1 MKVNGKA
8 TLNAPVE
15 KVYGALNDPAVLVQT
30 IPGCQRLEQVGVDA
44 YRMTVTA
51 GVASIKG
58 SYVGDV
64 RLTDQQA
71 PTSFMLRAKGAGAS
85 GTVSADVLV
94 TLENGT
100 GDAAGTTLLTYA
112 ADAVVGGAVGGVGQR
127 VLSGVAKKTAGEFF
141 AAVDSLLTAPYYA
154 DPAGAVGDAT
164 NPPPTPS
171 AAELSA
177 PAAGSPAPAVFTAPS
192 KPVKVSRGFT
202 AEGFVQGAAFGALI
216 ALVGVAVG
224 GAIAVRAVRPGEG
237 AGRRRPAG
245 TARVSPT

>member
-15 KVYGALNDPAVLVQT
+15 RVYAALNDPAVLVRT
-30 IPGCQRLEQVGVDA
+30 IPGCQQLEQVGDDA

-64 RLTDQQA
+64 RLTDQQE
-71 PTSFMLRAKGAGAS
+71 PTSFVLRAKGAGAP

-94 TLENGT
+94 TLEQ
-100 GDAAGTTLLTYA
+100 GDSGTTLLSYA

-141 AAVDSLLTAPYYA
+141 AAVDSLLNAPVSA
-154 DPAGAVGDAT
+154 EAAGEVPGAGQVVAVAAPGGAGDGSAASAGDSSAASAGVTAGAG
-164 NPPPTPS
+164 
-171 AAELSA
+171 
-177 PAAGSPAPAVFTAPS
+177 AGPRVFTAPA
-192 KPVKVSRGFT
+192 KAAPAGGADLLAGGF
-202 AEGFVQGAAFGALI
+202 FQGAIFGAGI
-216 ALVGVAVG
+216 ALIGVIVG
-224 GAIAVRAVRPGEG
+224 GVI
-237 AGRRRPAG
+237 GRRR
-245 TARVSPT
+245 S

>member
-15 KVYGALNDPAVLVQT
+15 RVYAALNDPSVLVRT
-30 IPGCQRLEQVGVDA
+30 IPGCQQLEQVGDDA

-64 RLTDQQA
+64 RLTDQQE
-71 PTSFMLRAKGAGAS
+71 PTSFVLRAKGAGAP

-94 TLENGT
+94 TLEHG
-100 GDAAGTTLLTYA
+100 AEGTTLLSYA

-141 AAVDSLLTAPYYA
+141 AAVDSLLNAPA
-154 DPAGAVGDAT
+154 EVLAPDPAGSVEVAGVPLNGSVAAV
-164 NPPPTPS
+164 PPGGAAVAS
-171 AAELSA
+171 ADGAR
-177 PAAGSPAPAVFTAPS
+177 VFTAPAKAAGGGGAELLS
-192 KPVKVSRGFT
+192 GGFLP
-202 AEGFVQGAAFGALI
+202 GALFGAGI
-216 ALVGVAVG
+216 ALLGVVVG
-224 GAIAVRAVRPGEG
+224 GLI
-237 AGRRRPAG
+237 GRRR
-245 TARVSPT
+245 S

>member
-15 KVYGALNDPAVLVQT
+15 RVYAALNDPSVLVRT
-30 IPGCQRLEQVGVDA
+30 IPGCQQLEQVGDDA

-64 RLTDQQA
+64 RLTDQQQ
-71 PTSFMLRAKGAGAS
+71 PTSFVLRAKGSGAP

-94 TLENGT
+94 TLEG
-100 GDAAGTTLLTYA
+100 GADGTTLLSYA

-141 AAVDSLLTAPYYA
+141 AAVDSLLNAPA
-154 DPAGAVGDAT
+154 EAAVSPSEATGATGATEVAGATAAAAAAADVVSVGAT
-164 NPPPTPS
+164 G
-171 AAELSA
+171 AR
-177 PAAGSPAPAVFTAPS
+177 VFTAPA
-192 KPVKVSRGFT
+192 KAAPAGGEVLAG
-202 AEGFVQGAAFGALI
+202 GFVQGALFGAGI
-216 ALVGVAVG
+216 ALLGVLVG
-224 GAIAVRAVRPGEG
+224 GLV
-237 AGRRRPAG
+237 GRRRA
-245 TARVSPT
+245 

>member
-8 TLNAPVE
+8 TLNAPVDR
-15 KVYGALNDPAVLVQT
+15 VYAALNDPAVLVRT
-30 IPGCQRLEQVGVDA
+30 IPGCQQLEQVGDDA

-71 PTSFMLRAKGAGAS
+71 PTSFVLRAKGAGAP

-94 TLENGT
+94 TLENGA
-100 GDAAGTTLLTYA
+100 DGTTLLSYA

-141 AAVDSLLTAPYYA
+141 AAVDSLLNAPVEA
-154 DPAGAVGDAT
+154 LAPASVG
-164 NPPPTPS
+164 
-171 AAELSA
+171 A
-177 PAAGSPAPAVFTAPS
+177 PAAPTGSAPTQGTPVEAAGTATVGTGAAANGAPRVFTAPQAAS
-192 KPVKVSRGFT
+192 TGDGGLPG
-202 AEGFVQGAAFGALI
+202 GFVQGALFGAGI
-216 ALVGVAVG
+216 ALLGVALG
-224 GAIAVRAVRPGEG
+224 GLI
-237 AGRRRPAG
+237 GRRR
-245 TARVSPT
+245 